1 MTKLTQND
9 KAALFQAIMRL
20 EHGTTQRLSKGEYLA
35 VLKLAEQLDTPEFIV
50 NYFANKHST
59 ATN

>member
-1 MTKLTQND
+1 MTKLTKDD

-20 EHGTTQRLSKGEYLA
+20 EHGTTESLSKNEYLA

-50 NYFANKHST
+50 NYFINKHFT